1 MKKVPLPTDDE
12 SLLRGYMAEVAQRL
26 KDLEAKA
33 ELKRAKRHARAER
46 KRLKQEAERL
56 QAEQERKE
64 RQAAIQRNIDRL
76 VGPALTLERVRYL
89 SENACRPKR
98 PLPKPA
104 PVSPPTEFI
113 DPYENAA

>member
-12 SLLRGYMAEVAQRL
+12 SLLRGYMAEVAERL

-56 QAEQERKE
+56 QAERERKE
-64 RQAAIQRNIDRL
+64 RQAAIQRRL
-76 VGPALTLERVRYL
+76 TSARLLDKALAKPPFKPRLPAVHYHLI
-89 SENACRPKR
+89 
-98 PLPKPA
+98 A
-104 PVSPPTEFI
+104 PNRTKSHLIAVKKFG
-113 DPYENAA
+113 A